1 MDLREQILDTATQ
14 LFRTHG
20 LNFTMQQVAS
30 SLHISKKTIY
40 TVYPGKEALLT
51 DMVDMLFAKI
61 HQKKSELAA
70 GTDPLEKRLYAV
82 LTALPEEYAALD
94 FRRLDELEE
103 KYPAV
108 AARVHFQ
115 LATGWEPTLYL
126 LEQGI
131 QEGCI
136 RPVNLTVLQKTL
148 TAAFEAILSCAED
161 DTTSYASDLED
172 MIDIVMHGLKGRDV

>member
-103 KYPAV
+103 ISCSGSQSSFSAGNRLGTNAV
-108 AARVHFQ
+108 SAGAGNPGRVHPSGKPDGS
-115 LATGWEPTLYL
+115 A
-126 LEQGI
+126 
-131 QEGCI
+131 
-136 RPVNLTVLQKTL
+136 K
-148 TAAFEAILSCAED
+148 D
-161 DTTSYASDLED
+161 SYRCLRGYSFLR
-172 MIDIVMHGLKGRDV
+172 GR

>member
-51 DMVDMLFAKI
+51 DMVDMLFARI

-103 KYPAV
+103 KYPNQNLV
-108 AARVHFQ
+108 KLVGCEVRYNSKTYLDTMSYFTNFFRVF
-115 LATGWEPTLYL
+115 
-126 LEQGI
+126 
-131 QEGCI
+131 
-136 RPVNLTVLQKTL
+136 VLIFICFL
-148 TAAFEAILSCAED
+148 IFCFFF
-161 DTTSYASDLED
+161 
-172 MIDIVMHGLKGRDV
+172 